1 MANATNLL
9 MEERVGILDFY
20 HNEIED
26 EHEGVTRYFKDLMD
40 LTRPEEGPF
49 ISRDCLTFQ
58 APKIRKNDVFF
69 FFLNFFLKRNL
80 IFLML
85 SN

>member
-26 EHEGVTRYFKDLMD
+26 EHDREALERFNREREGRNV
-40 LTRPEEGPF
+40 
-49 ISRDCLTFQ
+49 SR
-58 APKIRKNDVFF
+58 V
-69 FFLNFFLKRNL
+69 
-80 IFLML
+80 
-85 SN
+85 